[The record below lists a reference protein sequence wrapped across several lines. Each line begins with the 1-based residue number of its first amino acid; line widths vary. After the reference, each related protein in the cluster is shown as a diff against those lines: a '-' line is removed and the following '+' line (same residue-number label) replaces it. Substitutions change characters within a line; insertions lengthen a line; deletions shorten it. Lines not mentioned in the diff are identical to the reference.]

1 MSDPPRA
8 RSRVRARPNRPAS
21 KPRCLCRCARWLA
34 GAIKNRGRRAD
45 PSDPNLPR
53 PAEPVARKVQARK
66 AGASPLDS
74 EPRARAINRTPRADP
89 DDRGWIGAKSRR
101 SRSPPAPRIIA
112 PTPPNTALTTPPPLP
127 RSFSPAVV
135 SKATVAKV
143 QVPKKV
149 ALTSAVTSLAT
160 QALPALAVVDERL
173 NGDGTGLI
181 FGIND
186 ESLGFI
192 LLTVPFLVFS
202 AFYVAQKDAGIAAGG
217 ENDDS
222 GLSL

>member
-1 MSDPPRA
+1 MRLRSIPNPARA
-8 RSRVRARPNRPAS
+8 RS
-21 KPRCLCRCARWLA
+21 
-34 GAIKNRGRRAD
+34 
-45 PSDPNLPR
+45 
-53 PAEPVARKVQARK
+53 
-66 AGASPLDS
+66 
-74 EPRARAINRTPRADP
+74 NRTPRADP

-101 SRSPPAPRIIA
+101 SSD
-112 PTPPNTALTTPPPLP
+112 PPLRSADHRAHASEHRADDTSLPSP
-127 RSFSPAVV
+127 RSFLFLPAVV

-149 ALTSAVTSLAT
+149 ALTAAVTSLAT

>member
-1 MSDPPRA
+1 MTPRA
-8 RSRVRARPNRPAS
+8 RGRASTHDRIAQHQSPRFVRNAS
-21 KPRCLCRCARWLA
+21 GGGVA
-34 GAIKNRGRRAD
+34 GAIKNRERRAD
-45 PSDPNLPR
+45 PSDPNFPR

-66 AGASPLDS
+66 AGASPLGS
-74 EPRARAINRTPRADP
+74 EPLARAIQPNAR
-89 DDRGWIGAKSRR
+89 RGSRR
-101 SRSPPAPRIIA
+101 SGLDLGEIVHVRSLSRPADDRPHASEHRA
-112 PTPPNTALTTPPPLP
+112 DD
-127 RSFSPAVV
+127 
-135 SKATVAKV
+135 
-143 QVPKKV
+143 
-149 ALTSAVTSLAT
+149 ALTSFVSFPPRSRLQGDRRQGPGPQEGCPHLRRDLLAS

-192 LLTVPFLVFS
+192 LLTVPILVFG

>member
-1 MSDPPRA
+1 MSSSPIAPYGQSVSADRQKISLEKIGSPL
-8 RSRVRARPNRPAS
+8 RPA
-21 KPRCLCRCARWLA
+21 L
-34 GAIKNRGRRAD
+34 
-45 PSDPNLPR
+45 
-53 PAEPVARKVQARK
+53 
-66 AGASPLDS
+66 
-74 EPRARAINRTPRADP
+74 
-89 DDRGWIGAKSRR
+89 
-101 SRSPPAPRIIA
+101 
-112 PTPPNTALTTPPPLP
+112 PPP
-127 RSFSPAVV
+127 
-135 SKATVAKV
+135 
-143 QVPKKV
+143 Q
-149 ALTSAVTSLAT
+149 
-160 QALPALAVVDERL
+160 VDERL